1 MLQKWAGG
9 GIIECREQKKAMPIY
24 EYECPKCGHRA
35 SFLEDRD
42 AARRRKC
49 PGCGRRTFARVISAA
64 AFRLKGGGWYATDF
78 RDSGKPKPKPKKEA
92 EEKKPP
98 APNGKP
104 DPKNPPKPEKKGGIG
119 GKLIGGGN

>member
-78 RDSGKPKPKPKKEA
+78 RDSGKPKPKKEA

-98 APNGKP
+98 VPNGKP
-104 DPKNPPKPEKKGGIG
+104 DPKNPPKPEKKEAEKKGE
-119 GKLIGGGN
+119 

>member
-1 MLQKWAGG
+1 MLQKLAGG

-78 RDSGKPKPKPKKEA
+78 RDSGKPKPKKEPKKEA

-104 DPKNPPKPEKKGGIG
+104 DPKNPPKPEKKEAEKKGE
-119 GKLIGGGN
+119 